1 MGGQAFPPLDTG
13 EPGQA
18 VAAGHCG
25 PQIVTARFEQ
35 HARKS
40 LKRKSYIAFLKLM
53 PRGETRRPKNLA
65 AFLLKSGAAV
75 TKQ

>member
-25 PQIVTARFEQ
+25 PQIVTARFDQ
-35 HARKS
+35 HGCKS
-40 LKRKSYIAFLKLM
+40 LKRKSYIAFLKLK
-53 PRGETRRPKNLA
+53 PRGEAGAPKKLA